1 MVDDKKIEKKIL
13 SSTAP
18 RAQEERLRMI
28 EIMKEKRRLWMD
40 AFIETKNMIEAT
52 KIVFGAEL
60 GMTQLM
66 KTASEMRKLNKNEI
80 ESLYADRKI
89 TFEDKVKDLTMQGIE
104 IYQTALENP
113 NLEFN
118 EKQKIIRDVT
128 EWSQWVEKSQ
138 KINVTHEYRKL
149 VSDLWEDDP
158 VGKVIEGE
166 IVKAVDNAVKV

>member
-1 MVDDKKIEKKIL
+1 
-13 SSTAP
+13 
-18 RAQEERLRMI
+18 
-28 EIMKEKRRLWMD
+28 
-40 AFIETKNMIEAT
+40 
-52 KIVFGAEL
+52 
-60 GMTQLM
+60 MTQLM

-149 VSDLWEDDP
+149 VSYLWEDDE
-158 VGKVIEGE
+158 KIIEGE